1 MGRRSS
7 STADAKVASRI
18 IGIMLLLVSGLAMI
32 IGSRTYYKNV
42 EAEAKCTATT
52 AATVVD
58 YKKTVTKTS
67 KKKNKN
73 SRHKTTTTRTTY
85 SPIYEFTVDGKTY
98 RDSDS
103 NAASATQRY
112 AIGTKL
118 EVHYE
123 PGDPDNNYLLK
134 TEKIVLY
141 ASLGGGG
148 FFFLIGLIG
157 LAGKLTGKAR

>member
-1 MGRRSS
+1 MSPK
-7 STADAKVASRI
+7 AASRLMGVI
-18 IGIMLLLVSGLAMI
+18 FAVVGVLAMI
-32 IGSRTYYKNV
+32 IGSTTYFKNV
-42 EAEAKCTATT
+42 EAEKLCTATT

-67 KKKNKN
+67 KKKKN
-73 SRHKTTTTRTTY
+73 SHHRTTTTHTTY

-98 RDSDS
+98 KDSDS
-103 NAASATQRY
+103 NAASSTQQY
-112 AIGTKL
+112 AIGTQL
-118 EVHYE
+118 ELHYE
-123 PGDPDNNYLLK
+123 PGNPDNNYLLPTQK
-134 TEKIVLY
+134 VVLY